1 MQIGDIVKAKPGS
14 GLSALLIEDA
24 LGVVIKTDKSLE
36 VTSHCVKV
44 AFPHRTGQARISMLE
59 LVSAAG

>member
-1 MQIGDIVKAKPGS
+1 MQIGDIVRAKPGFQFLRAQE
-14 GLSALLIEDA
+14 GA

-44 AFPHRTGQARISMLE
+44 AFPHRTGQVRISMLE

>member
-1 MQIGDIVKAKPGS
+1 MQIGDIVKVKPDFQKYATVG
-14 GLSALLIEDA
+14 DA

-44 AFPHRTGQARISMLE
+44 AWPHRTGMPRISMLE
-59 LVSAAG
+59 LVSESR